1 MFSDSIIMENIKKF
15 LVAVTFTVSFLILIT
30 GCNDDSNVPTTP
42 NYPPNIFA
50 DVSGAYNL
58 NYKGLG
64 KLFIT
69 ETPKYGAVIT
79 SFYTDSI
86 GTTYYLGL
94 NIYFPKGELTT
105 GTFPIVD
112 KPDTTN
118 IYAAA
123 FFETGKDDNKRTFL
137 SYSGEIT
144 ITEVS
149 NVKIRATFKFLA
161 KDAGGNN
168 VMIENGN
175 LYIAEQ

>member
-1 MFSDSIIMENIKKF
+1 MKKGKIFVSGIAFVMLFLLLLNACSNDSD
-15 LVAVTFTVSFLILIT
+15 
-30 GCNDDSNVPTTP
+30 VPTTP

-50 DVSGAYNL
+50 DVSGAYKL
-58 NYKGLG
+58 SYKGLG

-69 ETPKYGAVIT
+69 EEPKYGVVIT
-79 SFYTDSI
+79 SFYTDSV
-86 GTTYYLGL
+86 GATYYIGL

-123 FFETGKDDNKRTFL
+123 FFETGKDSDKRTFL
-137 SYSGEIT
+137 SYSGEVT
-144 ITEVS
+144 ITEVT
-149 NVKIRATFKFLA
+149 NDRIRATFKFLA
-161 KDAGGNN
+161 KDDGGNN

-175 LYIAEQ
+175 LYIVEQ